1 MIIFSNFQLLNFFGG
16 ASFLT
21 LDINLNVWFICE
33 GQFFPVVL
41 VYLLLFFKFSSVIEK
56 PALKKL
62 RFLGST
68 LFLKKGNP
76 NWQKLEIR
84 NNNTGSHSEVT

>member
-1 MIIFSNFQLLNFFGG
+1 M
-16 ASFLT
+16 
-21 LDINLNVWFICE
+21 WFICE
-33 GQFFPVVL
+33 GQFFPGVL

-56 PALKKL
+56 PALKNL

-76 NWQKLEIR
+76 NWQKLRIK
-84 NNNTGSHSEVT
+84 NNNTGSHSDVT